1 MALYQFSCTNVTKVA
16 NHQSWR
22 WWSTVRL
29 GTGGV
34 KRLRRCT
41 EKLHRLKSQY
51 LIFVLD
57 FLNDLAQSYA
67 DIFCKLWCCSSWPS
81 TNCSRYFL
89 EQEGF
94 VRRAIL
100 SFRFLSMVWH
110 SHVSR
115 TDFGLS
121 FTFSP
126 RNLFSSPTF
135 CWYCRVCSSA
145 VSADTDNQ
153 PEGGKKLT
161 NCIKFILLLVFSKG
175 LRVFMLFWAQFH
187 AVIQWRG

>member
-1 MALYQFSCTNVTKVA
+1 MALYQFCCTNVTKVA

-51 LIFVLD
+51 LIFVNVLD

-67 DIFCKLWCCSSWPS
+67 DIFCKLWCCSSWSS

-94 VRRAIL
+94 VHRAIL

-121 FTFSP
+121 FTF
-126 RNLFSSPTF
+126 RLETFSLLPL
-135 CWYCRVCSSA
+135 
-145 VSADTDNQ
+145 SADIAECARVLSVLTQ
-153 PEGGKKLT
+153 TTSQKVAKKLT
-161 NCIKFILLLVFSKG
+161 NCIKFILLLVFSIKG
-175 LRVFMLFWAQFH
+175 
-187 AVIQWRG
+187 